1 MEDKQL
7 INEKNSF
14 DQVIDEITTYYFQ
27 QIKIVN
33 IFNVNTIKQQLLDEV
48 RKLYLPA
55 LVDDINHYRL
65 NVDESSTPEEQYMT
79 YCRLFNRE
87 KLTELHTKYPL
98 LDKWIH
104 NTVERYKTNLK
115 FLSDAISTDYDE
127 IVKVFNLS
135 PEAKD
140 NIEVISF
147 VGDVHRGSQAIQFI
161 LGGKEFYLKRNGQ
174 SVLQLVDKLK
184 ETIVP
189 PNRFSFPKTYL
200 GAQYFIQEAVC
211 QKPCQSEEDIAD
223 FYFNMGMLL
232 SFVYMLNGSDMHNEN
247 VIASG
252 KTPYVVDIETLINPV
267 DLSNDSCIEKKYL
280 PNGYA
285 SNEV

>member
-98 LDKWIH
+98 LDKWVH

-115 FLSDAISTDYDE
+115 FLSDAIAIDYDE

-135 PEAKD
+135 QEAKD
-140 NIEVISF
+140 KGEALSIGL
-147 VGDVHRGSQAIQFI
+147 VGNAVDIHKAI
-161 LGGKEFYLKRNGQ
+161 L
-174 SVLQLVDKLK
+174 DKGFK
-184 ETIVP
+184 I
-189 PNRFSFPKTYL
+189 
-200 GAQYFIQEAVC
+200 
-211 QKPCQSEEDIAD
+211 DIITDQTSAHD
-223 FYFNMGMLL
+223 P
-232 SFVYMLNGSDMHNEN
+232 LNG
-247 VIASG
+247 
-252 KTPYVVDIETLINPV
+252 YVPQGYSVEEAKKLRQEDP
-267 DLSNDSCIEKKYL
+267 KKYVEL
-280 PNGYA
+280 LIIVQNIVCHLFCFLRVV
-285 SNEV
+285 ELECKRELFL